1 MRVLDAL
8 ATWFIRSNAI
18 KRLKVFFQTRNGISA
33 SFEPYYETLTAKL
46 AKRLG
51 ISSLFDTVHT
61 RNPLTTLDA
70 KQYRDLLGYA
80 ISFEVE
86 IVYLY
91 LVRYV

>member
-1 MRVLDAL
+1 MRVLDAF
-8 ATWFIRSNAI
+8 ATWFIGSDTI

-46 AKRLG
+46 AKRLE

-70 KQYRDLLGYA
+70 KRCRDLLGYA

-91 LVRYV
+91 LVRYA